1 MTDSSNRFR
10 NFATQ
15 LLEYEG
21 ALVEPLDP
29 LGLEAMLPGN
39 LQQALG
45 APEFLRLGFAPEA
58 PVGAERASLESD
70 WLEKFG
76 RLLDERGRRLRFTA
90 NVVVPPLGH
99 VERTV
104 ERNVV
109 LQNAVYR
116 MSQVEQAWTRY
127 LIFIFRYTAI
137 SDEKREGIFKFGIN
151 LINGSAVDPMV
162 DQLLA
167 AAMDESATRA
177 VTKPT
182 ATQLPADWTGE
193 RLKKAVTRAA
203 PVRVRA
209 HLSQFVNGMQRRLDR
224 DLERLHEYFGGLRE
238 ESWRKLKRRKGDA
251 ARERL
256 RIEAAE
262 REYQVKVAD
271 LKQKYD
277 LRVNIEPVQTL
288 ELISQVQRVAL
299 VIKRRKGE
307 RKLALDW
314 NPIARQLDPPPC
326 EWSFVAEGSRV
337 VCDDQLHIVSP
348 AGHAPCPQCDKEYC
362 RACSPR
368 RCPKCGK
375 EEKEAAASGT
385 GQKTIATVKARSGF
399 RRASR

>member
-10 NFATQ
+10 NFAAQ
-15 LLEYEG
+15 LLEHEG

-45 APEFLRLGFAPEA
+45 APEFLRLGFAREA

-76 RLLDERGRRLRFTA
+76 RLLDERGRRLRFAA

-104 ERNVV
+104 ERNLV

-167 AAMDESATRA
+167 AAMGESATEA
-177 VTKPT
+177 MTKPT
-182 ATQLPADWTGE
+182 ASQLPADWTAE
-193 RLKKAVTRAA
+193 RLKKAVKRAA
-203 PVRVRA
+203 PVRVSA

-238 ESWRKLKRRKGDA
+238 ESWRKLKRQKGDA

-288 ELISQVQRVAL
+288 ELISQVQRVTL

-337 VCDDQLHIVSP
+337 VCDDKLHIVSP
-348 AGHAPCPQCDKEYC
+348 AGHAPCPQCGKEYC

-385 GQKTIATVKARSGF
+385 G
-399 RRASR
+399 

>member
-10 NFATQ
+10 NFAAR
-15 LLEYEG
+15 LLEHEG

-29 LGLEAMLPGN
+29 QGLEAMLPEN
-39 LQQALG
+39 LQRGIG
-45 APEFLRLGFAPEA
+45 APEFLRLGFAAELPA
-58 PVGAERASLESD
+58 GAERASLESD

-76 RLLDERGRRLRFTA
+76 RLLDERGRRLKFA
-90 NVVVPPLGH
+90 ASAAVPPLGH
-99 VERTV
+99 VERIV
-104 ERNVV
+104 EHKVV

-116 MSQVEQAWTRY
+116 LSRVEQAWTRY

-137 SDEKREGIFKFGIN
+137 SDEKREGVIRFGIN
-151 LINGSAVDPMV
+151 LINGSAIDPMV

-167 AAMDESATRA
+167 TAMDENATET
-177 VTKPT
+177 VTKP
-182 ATQLPADWTGE
+182 AVSQLPADWTAE
-193 RLKKAVTRAA
+193 RLKKAITRAA
-203 PVRVRA
+203 PARVRA
-209 HLSQFVNGMQRRLDR
+209 QLTHFVNGMQRRLDR

-238 ESWRKLKRRKGDA
+238 ESWRKLKRQKGDA

-262 REYQVKVAD
+262 REYQAKVAD

-299 VIKRRKGE
+299 AIKRRKGE

-337 VCDDQLHIVSP
+337 ICDDQLHIVSP
-348 AGHAPCPQCDKEYC
+348 AGHAPCPQCGKEYC
-362 RACSPR
+362 RVCSPR
-368 RCPKCGK
+368 RCPRCGK
-375 EEKEAAASGT
+375 EEKEL
-385 GQKTIATVKARSGF
+385 
-399 RRASR
+399 